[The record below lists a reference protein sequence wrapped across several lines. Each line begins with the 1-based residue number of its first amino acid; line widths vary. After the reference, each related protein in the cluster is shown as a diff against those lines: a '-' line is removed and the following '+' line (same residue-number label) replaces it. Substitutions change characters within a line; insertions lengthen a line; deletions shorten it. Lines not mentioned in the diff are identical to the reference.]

1 MDMSQDQYLL
11 SEFKKMLK
19 RNGVE
24 QFLDF
29 DTKFHHQF
37 SVVSVRYED
46 ALQGTNRMFPP
57 NRWSYYRLVLVTQGA
72 GDFITGIYKYKA
84 TANTLIIIPPHV
96 ITTSY
101 NWTDDAKGYIVLFNM
116 DLFNQNNFVYKG
128 LSSKKILTSLVK
140 PYTYISPED
149 TKSLSILF
157 ETIMS
162 ERKKNIENNKE
173 LVALKVI
180 ELLLACE
187 QLLMKEQNSDPQPA
201 SSDLILRFRELL
213 EANYV
218 HERSVTFYA
227 KELGVHPNHLN
238 AVMKKA
244 TGETAKE
251 SIQNR
256 LLMEIKLLLYS
267 TNLSIKEISNQ
278 MGFTDANYL
287 STFFNKYEHMTPLQ
301 YRSSFL

>member
-1 MDMSQDQYLL
+1 MSQDQYLL

-19 RNGVE
+19 RNGFE
-24 QFLDF
+24 QILDF
-29 DTKFHHQF
+29 DAKFNHEF

-46 ALQGTNRMFPP
+46 VLQDTKRVLPP
-57 NRWSYYRLVLVTQGA
+57 NRWSYYRIILVTHGS

-84 TANTLIIIPPHV
+84 TANTLIFIHPHV

-101 NWTDDAKGYIVLFNM
+101 NWTDDAKGYIVLFNL

-140 PYTYISPED
+140 PYVHISDEES
-149 TKSLSILF
+149 KQLSVLF
-157 ETIMS
+157 ETIMA
-162 ERKKNIENNKE
+162 ERKKNLEDNKE

-187 QLLMKEQNSDPQPA
+187 RLLIEEQNSDPQPA
-201 SSDLILRFRELL
+201 SADLIIRFRELL
-213 EANYV
+213 ETNYV
-218 HERSVTFYA
+218 NERTVTFYA
-227 KELGVHPNHLN
+227 KQLSVHPNHLN
-238 AVMKKA
+238 AVVKKV

-256 LLMEIKLLLYS
+256 LLMEIKLLLHS
-267 TNLSIKEISNQ
+267 TNLSIKEISSQ
-278 MGFTDANYL
+278 MGFNDPNYF
-287 STFFNKYEHMTPLQ
+287 STFFNKFEQMTPLQ